1 VIKKLDKQVKTQDV
15 LDKIIEK
22 DEDDEV
28 AKPVG
33 KPNNKTGDTEE
44 SDDDEVSGEENS
56 KETKT
61 KIKKLMNK

>member
-33 KPNNKTGDTEE
+33 IPNNKTGDTEE